1 MSSNQ
6 SSLFGTDGI
15 RGEANRYPMTAQ
27 LALRLGRAVAH
38 HFKARRDSAPILIG
52 RDTRQSGP
60 MLEHAV
66 AAGVTSMGGD
76 VVLAGV
82 LPTPAIALLTRTMPA
97 LASVVISASHNSYED
112 NGLKIFQGN
121 ARKCSD
127 ATELELTHLIR
138 SDVLDGQE
146 PTGAGIGQ
154 ISTMENA
161 PRRYAE
167 LVLEKFA
174 SDLDLTG
181 MKIAV
186 DTANGASY
194 RTTPHV
200 LESLGA
206 TIALIHNQPDGCN
219 INRKCGSTY
228 PDVIAHHVLDAGA
241 HVGFAH
247 DGDADR
253 VIFADET
260 GEVLDGDE
268 VLAILGLDLL
278 RRGKLANNALV
289 ATVMSNLGLDECFN
303 SAGGRVVRSAVGDR
317 YVFEQMLAQDLNLGG
332 EQSGHIILRD
342 YNDSGD
348 GLLTALQLLRVM
360 RSTGKRLSELRKCM
374 RKYPQLLINLVV
386 KEKRPIE
393 SMPEVVAALQAVE
406 KTLGQT
412 GRVFLRYSG
421 TEKKIRLL
429 LEAREEGQ
437 LQPLAE
443 QVLTPVRALIG
454 C

>member
-1 MSSNQ
+1 MQ
-6 SSLFGTDGI
+6 SLFGTDGI
-15 RGEANRYPMTAQ
+15 RGEANRPPMTSQ
-27 LALRLGRAVAH
+27 LALRLGRAVAYY
-38 HFKARRDSAPILIG
+38 FKAHRGGAPVLIG

-66 AAGVTSMGGD
+66 AAGVASMGGD
-76 VVLAGV
+76 VLLAGV
-82 LPTPAIALLTRTMPA
+82 LPTPAIALLTRSTPA

-127 ATELELTHLIR
+127 AIEMELTHLIR

-146 PTGAGIGQ
+146 PVGADVGQ
-154 ISTMENA
+154 VICLENA

-167 LVLEKFA
+167 LVLERFA

-186 DTANGASY
+186 DAANGAAY

-206 TIALIHNQPDGCN
+206 TIALINSQPDGCN

-228 PDVIAHHVLDAGA
+228 PEVIARHVLDSGA
-241 HVGFAH
+241 HVGLAH

-253 VIFADET
+253 VVFADET

-268 VLAILGLDLL
+268 VLAILGLDMLK
-278 RRGKLANNALV
+278 RGTLTNGTLV
-289 ATVMSNLGLDECFN
+289 ATVMSNLGLDECITA
-303 SAGGRVVRSAVGDR
+303 AGGRVVRSAVGDR
-317 YVFEQMLAQDLNLGG
+317 YVFEQMLMHDLNLGG
-332 EQSGHIILRD
+332 EQSGHVILRD

-360 RSTGKRLSELRKCM
+360 RSSGKRLSELRRCM
-374 RKYPQLLINLVV
+374 RKYPQLLINLPVT
-386 KEKRPIE
+386 EKRPIE
-393 SMPEVVAALQAVE
+393 SMPEVVSALRLVE
-406 KTLGQT
+406 SELGKS
-412 GRVFLRYSG
+412 GRAFLRYSG

-429 LEAREEGQ
+429 LEAREESK
-437 LQPLAE
+437 LQPLADR
-443 QVLTPVRALIG
+443 VLQPIRELIG

>member
-1 MSSNQ
+1 MSTSK
-6 SSLFGTDGI
+6 SLFGTDGI
-15 RGEANRYPMTAQ
+15 RGEANRPPMTSE

-38 HFKARRDSAPILIG
+38 YFKAQRNGAPILIG

-66 AAGVTSMGGD
+66 AAGVASMGGD
-76 VVLAGV
+76 VLLAGV
-82 LPTPAIALLTRTMPA
+82 LPTPAIALLTRSVPA

-127 ATELELTHLIR
+127 ATELQLTHLIR

-146 PTGAGIGQ
+146 PVGAGIGQ
-154 ISTMENA
+154 IATLDNA
-161 PRRYAE
+161 PRRYAD
-167 LVLEKFA
+167 LVLERFA
-174 SDLDLTG
+174 SDLDLSG

-186 DTANGASY
+186 DVANGAAY

-206 TIALIHNQPDGCN
+206 TISLINNQPDGCN

-228 PDVIAHHVLDAGA
+228 PEVIARQVLDVGA

-278 RRGKLANNALV
+278 RRGKLSNNALV
-289 ATVMSNLGLDECFN
+289 ATVMSNLGLDECFKA
-303 SAGGRVVRSAVGDR
+303 AGGRVVRSAVGDR
-317 YVFEQMLAQDLNLGG
+317 YVFEQMLEHDLNFGG
-332 EQSGHIILRD
+332 EQSGHVILRD
-342 YNDSGD
+342 YNESGD

-360 RSTGKRLSELRKCM
+360 RTSGKRLSELRKCM
-374 RKYPQLLINLVV
+374 RKYPQLLINLSV

-393 SMPEVVAALQAVE
+393 SMPEVLAALRIVE
-406 KTLGQT
+406 KELGQS

-429 LEAREEGQ
+429 LEAPEASKLETF
-437 LQPLAE
+437 AE
-443 QVLTPVRALIG
+443 QVLKPVRELIG